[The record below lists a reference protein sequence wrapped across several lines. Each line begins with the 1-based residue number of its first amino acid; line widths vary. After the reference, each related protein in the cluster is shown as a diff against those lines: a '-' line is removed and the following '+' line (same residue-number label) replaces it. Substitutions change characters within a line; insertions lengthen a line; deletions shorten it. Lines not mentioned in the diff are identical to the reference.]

1 MEKKEKI
8 LKYIKD
14 KYNPISIFVY
24 GSFNKGTNNQNSDFD
39 SLIIVNEKVT
49 SYDNTMI
56 SNTYL
61 DLFIYTLEEI
71 EQLQNLQNFVHLYN
85 ASLVLDNQNIG
96 KNFLEKIKKY
106 VDLNSLKS
114 LEEKEHLSIWIDK
127 MLERI
132 KVKDTEGMYRYH
144 WLIMDSLELYCI
156 FRDKFFE
163 GSKDTIEYLE
173 KYDKIG
179 YKLFCTSLK
188 NFDIDTLE
196 KWCLYVKIN

>member
-39 SLIIVNEKVT
+39 SLIIVEEKSA

-61 DLFIYTLEEI
+61 DLFIYTLKEI
-71 EQLQNLQNFVHLYN
+71 EQLENLQNFVHLYN

-96 KNFLEKIKKY
+96 KSFLEKIKEY

-114 LEEKEHLSIWIDK
+114 LEEKQHLSIWIDK
-127 MLERI
+127 MLERM
-132 KVKDTEGMYRYH
+132 KVKDIEGVYRYH

-156 FRDKFFE
+156 FQDKFYF

-173 KYDKIG
+173 KYDEVG
-179 YKLFCTSLK
+179 YKLFCNSLK
-188 NFDIDTLE
+188 NFNITNLE
-196 KWCLYVKIN
+196 KWCLYIKKF